1 MERVEYIG
9 NVIPTQRDLLPHS
22 SAPQH
27 FWFVLKRTR
36 FMRSDGIRG
45 DQAMKYVVRPDE
57 ISDEIG

>member
-36 FMRSDGIRG
+36 FMRSDAIR
-45 DQAMKYVVRPDE
+45 
-57 ISDEIG
+57 